1 MNGERRGRILIIA
14 GSVAWGISCAVLAD
28 APSPGD
34 IRAVKFRAVYFDK
47 DQNRIGGEFLPETI
61 LFKIR
66 LIPGSTFG
74 EVTAPPITSI
84 PVRIGETAT
93 LDLEAIRR
101 EVERSAAALTREASS
116 GGLSIVPSETRIAR
130 LGTFAYGAESA
141 RGMASGFRTERGE
154 RLYVVYFDRPCALTG
169 VRHERGTTATYDVK
183 VSISGF
189 NWLKV
194 AQETPTSIRITL
206 LASPAPVVLGLLPF
220 GENRVDPTA
229 KPRFYVTSTTRKTFT
244 PRNVTPAGTVFHIKV
259 LKKAENDSI
268 QLSRCGVPCDTAV
281 EIKIWKPESY
291 RAGDELSWRIDRIG
305 DYYFAIL
312 DRKTGAAIVAS
323 ADHPSGDRLR
333 ITFASG
339 AVFEAW
345 YVMPQA
351 VQPGR

>member
-1 MNGERRGRILIIA
+1 MFIA
-14 GSVAWGISCAVLAD
+14 SSVAWTISGAVLA
-28 APSPGD
+28 AVPSPGD
-34 IRAVKFRAVYFDK
+34 IQAVKFQAVYFDE
-47 DQNRIGGEFLPETI
+47 DQNSISSEYLPETI

-74 EVTAPPITSI
+74 KVTAPPITSI

-93 LDLEAIRR
+93 LDLEVIRR
-101 EVERSAAALTREASS
+101 KVERSAAALTREASS

-169 VRHERGTTATYDVK
+169 VRHERGITATYDVK
-183 VSISGF
+183 VSTPGF

-206 LASPAPVVLGLLPF
+206 LASPVPVVLGLLPF
-220 GENRVDPTA
+220 GENREDTTA
-229 KPRFYVTSTTRKTFT
+229 KARFYVTPTTRKTFT
-244 PRNVTPAGTVFHIKV
+244 PRNVIPVGTVFHIKV
-259 LKKAENDSI
+259 LKKAQNDSI
-268 QLSRCGVPCDTAV
+268 HLQRCGVPCDTAV
-281 EIKIWKPESY
+281 EVKTWEPESY
-291 RAGDELSWRIDRIG
+291 GAGDELSWRIDRIG
-305 DYYFAIL
+305 EYYFWIR

-323 ADHPSGDRLR
+323 ADAPAGDKLR
-333 ITFASG
+333 ITFESG
-339 AVFEAW
+339 AVLEAW
-345 YVMPQA
+345 YVRPQA